1 MNNQL
6 ETAKYKDLQVEEEVP
21 LQAACPLAACFF
33 SFIQKLKLGLV
44 YDF

>member
-6 ETAKYKDLQVEEEVP
+6 ETAKYKDLQVEEAP
-21 LQAACPLAACFF
+21 FQAACPLAACFF

-44 YDF
+44 CGF